1 MASLKSMSHYKGEM
15 MKADK
20 RPTHPAARP
29 APAATPIQAMA
40 DEALR
45 ATWYD
50 GRTDLPERLG
60 GRASAPL
67 RREMVLQTQRLHG
80 NRVARRLI
88 QREDGEGGGGFQ
100 LPEPTLTLPRPQ
112 PPTLGVGPLRLD
124 PTLFPQPSIQSAMPV
139 NSLLQPTPEML
150 NNLVQQWVAQYRLRQ
165 SFPSAAPQDWWS
177 QLWSSWR
184 RLADQWIARG
194 AEPLTRP
201 EMAQDLLRDNA
212 AERLQALAR
221 QLSGEEQPE
230 VSVGDIAGQVW
241 PAFQQALEATE
252 FYPRLRTRA
261 GELAQEHWPAFI
273 PLVGAGLTTS
283 LMMGI
288 RGGDWR
294 SAEFI
299 SSNLLTLVDTEI
311 PLSGNLGLILRF
323 GESEAIG
330 REEGVTIGLRPT
342 VGLHWRFE
350 EGRELTIEGD
360 TNLRFQTGQE
370 SERGFQFNFAPGLT
384 VGGRF

>member
-1 MASLKSMSHYKGEM
+1 MNKAGQVKGERTDT
-15 MKADK
+15 AI
-20 RPTHPAARP
+20 RPIHPAAQSP
-29 APAATPIQAMA
+29 FVSTPLQAMA

-45 ATWYD
+45 ATWRA
-50 GRTDLPERLG
+50 GRATVPEKLG
-60 GRASAPL
+60 GRASAPI
-67 RREMVLQTQRLHG
+67 RQAMVIKAQRLHG
-80 NRVARRLI
+80 NRVTRRLI

-112 PPTLGVGPLRLD
+112 PPTLGVPALRLD
-124 PTLFPQPSIQSAMPV
+124 PALFPQQPIQSAVPV

-165 SFPSAAPQDWWS
+165 PAFLAAAPQDWWS
-177 QLWSSWR
+177 QLWSAWR
-184 RLADQWIARG
+184 RLTDQWIARG
-194 AEPLTRP
+194 AEPLSRP

-360 TNLRFQTGQE
+360 TNLRFQTDQE